1 MFENSLVHA
10 RSRTL
15 DRRFA
20 WLSLSIAI
28 HTAAIAAVI
37 AASVASTSFPSQAPK
52 EVQLP
57 ILLPTIS
64 LPPALGTPHPAA
76 RKSAPPASKTPA
88 LPRPDAAPTTIPEPV
103 QPAATPAAADTAPH
117 DGHVDDIGV
126 PWGSKIGVRPDGPPS
141 SDIAGPLPVGGDVK
155 APIAIRR
162 VTPVYPRLALQAR
175 KGGWVLL
182 KCIIDKSGR
191 IRDAQVIASSFGAF
205 EPPAMDAVQ
214 QWLFA
219 PGTLNGQPVDV
230 IFELKVTFEVR

>member
-52 EVQLP
+52 EVQIP
-57 ILLPTIS
+57 ILLPIMS
-64 LPPALGTPHPAA
+64 LPPALGTPHPAP
-76 RKSAPPASKTPA
+76 RKSVPAAPKT
-88 LPRPDAAPTTIPEPV
+88 LESHPDAAPSTIPANV
-103 QPAATPAAADTAPH
+103 QPAAPAPVTDTAPH
-117 DGHVDDIGV
+117 DGPVDDIGV

-141 SDIAGPLPVGGDVK
+141 SDTGPLPVGGDVK

-162 VTPVYPRLALQAR
+162 VTPEYPRIALQAR
-175 KGGWVLL
+175 KNGWVLL
-182 KCIIDKSGR
+182 KCIIDKSGH

>member
-10 RSRTL
+10 RSRSL

-20 WLSLSIAI
+20 LLSFSIAV

-37 AASVASTSFPSQAPK
+37 AASVASTRFPSQAPK

-76 RKSAPPASKTPA
+76 RKSAPAAPKTEA
-88 LPRPDAAPTTIPEPV
+88 LPRQDVAPATIPEQV
-103 QPAATPAAADTAPH
+103 QPAATLPATDTAPH
-117 DGHVDDIGV
+117 DGPVDDVGV

-141 SDIAGPLPVGGDVK
+141 SDAGPLPVGGDVK

-162 VTPVYPRLALQAR
+162 VTPEYPRIALQAR
-175 KGGWVLL
+175 KAGWVLL
-182 KCIIDKSGR
+182 KCIIDKSGH

-205 EPPAMDAVQ
+205 EPPAIDAVQ

>member
-10 RSRTL
+10 RSRTV

-52 EVQLP
+52 EVQIP
-57 ILLPTIS
+57 ILLPIMS
-64 LPPALGTPHPAA
+64 LPPALGTPHPAP
-76 RKSAPPASKTPA
+76 RKSVPAAPKTQE
-88 LPRPDAAPTTIPEPV
+88 LPRPDAAPSTIPANV
-103 QPAATPAAADTAPH
+103 QPAATPPAPDTAPH
-117 DGHVDDIGV
+117 DGPFDDAGV
-126 PWGSKIGVRPDGPPS
+126 PWGAKIGVRPDGPPS

-162 VTPVYPRLALQAR
+162 VTPVYPRIALQAR
-175 KGGWVLL
+175 KNGWVLL
-182 KCIIDKSGR
+182 KCIIDKSGH

>member
-1 MFENSLVHA
+1 MFENSLVYA

-15 DRRFA
+15 DRRFG

-52 EVQLP
+52 EVQIP
-57 ILLPTIS
+57 ILLPIMS
-64 LPPALGTPHPAA
+64 LPPALGTPHPAP
-76 RKSAPPASKTPA
+76 RKSVPAAPKTQE
-88 LPRPDAAPTTIPEPV
+88 LPRPDAAPLAIPANI
-103 QPAATPAAADTAPH
+103 QPAAAAPATDTAPH
-117 DGHVDDIGV
+117 DGPVDDIGV

-141 SDIAGPLPVGGDVK
+141 SDIGPLPVGGDVK
-155 APIAIRR
+155 APTAIRR
-162 VTPVYPRLALQAR
+162 VTPDYPRIALQAR

-182 KCIIDKSGR
+182 KCIIDKSGH
-191 IRDAQVIASSFGAF
+191 IRDAQVIASSFAAF
-205 EPPAMDAVQ
+205 EPPAMEAVQ